1 MNTRSLAV
9 LLAVAV
15 LAGFPSSLW
24 AQNAA
29 PAGKTLYV
37 SKLGDDS
44 DGSSWEKAFRTVQK
58 ALLAVPDDTGGH
70 RIIIR
75 PDTYMEA
82 NLYPAHK
89 GAKGAWNTLVG
100 DFDGSLGSGRKGWVI
115 LDAGDPEKGF
125 KSYDWWGNIRSYS
138 KGWSKEHQDETF
150 SAIGWDRWELKRL
163 YATGGDG
170 GLFFDCTDR
179 VEPFSI
185 LVEDCVSIGR
195 AFGGGV
201 ASCLARP
208 EEPITYR
215 RCHLHALDWW
225 GDTAA
230 AYVRVENQAMPDQP
244 DVFFEDCVMV
254 GPQCALKGGN
264 FGFKTFTRAK
274 CTGSK
279 LIALNFSQP
288 AGTPTDGVVQSVQAG
303 KHFAADFEDCL
314 LMGYTLFGVKVETET
329 LPDFKHTTKG
339 NCMAYVQF
347 QQPVPEGFQRLGHWP
362 AEHYA
367 DLIPPAPDTTPVS
380 APLEKKLVQRD
391 LCEVSPVV
399 WKGRNCLM
407 KCIRPASGGAA
418 ADYRLEL
425 TDGETGE
432 VLAAFG
438 EGHSLGCAFVHEE
451 TFHAF
456 ASRFEKDGWT
466 DIHHFWSKDLKTWE
480 DAPAIR
486 RQKGEGLFNSSVC
499 QGPDGFVMAYESN
512 DRAYPA
518 FTAKFARSDDLKT
531 WTPVPGALLGTDRYA
546 ACPCIRF
553 ANGFYYVLY
562 LEHRTPRWFFETYIA
577 RSADLKAWELSAE
590 NPVLSPQG
598 LGEGINASDP
608 DLGLAGSYA
617 RLFYAVGDQRTW
629 MNIKSATYPRSPE
642 GFLESWFSSPGI
654 PCK

>member
-1 MNTRSLAV
+1 
-9 LLAVAV
+9 
-15 LAGFPSSLW
+15 
-24 AQNAA
+24 
-29 PAGKTLYV
+29 
-37 SKLGDDS
+37 
-44 DGSSWEKAFRTVQK
+44 
-58 ALLAVPDDTGGH
+58 
-70 RIIIR
+70 
-75 PDTYMEA
+75 
-82 NLYPAHK
+82 
-89 GAKGAWNTLVG
+89 
-100 DFDGSLGSGRKGWVI
+100 
-115 LDAGDPEKGF
+115 
-125 KSYDWWGNIRSYS
+125 
-138 KGWSKEHQDETF
+138 
-150 SAIGWDRWELKRL
+150 
-163 YATGGDG
+163 
-170 GLFFDCTDR
+170 
-179 VEPFSI
+179 
-185 LVEDCVSIGR
+185 
-195 AFGGGV
+195 
-201 ASCLARP
+201 
-208 EEPITYR
+208 
-215 RCHLHALDWW
+215 
-225 GDTAA
+225 
-230 AYVRVENQAMPDQP
+230 
-244 DVFFEDCVMV
+244 
-254 GPQCALKGGN
+254 
-264 FGFKTFTRAK
+264 
-274 CTGSK
+274 
-279 LIALNFSQP
+279 
-288 AGTPTDGVVQSVQAG
+288 
-303 KHFAADFEDCL
+303 
-314 LMGYTLFGVKVETET
+314 
-329 LPDFKHTTKG
+329 
-339 NCMAYVQF
+339 
-347 QQPVPEGFQRLGHWP
+347 
-362 AEHYA
+362 
-367 DLIPPAPDTTPVS
+367 
-380 APLEKKLVQRD
+380 
-391 LCEVSPVV
+391 
-399 WKGRNCLM
+399 M

-425 TDGETGE
+425 ADGETGE

-456 ASRFEKDGWT
+456 ASRFEKGGWT

-480 DAPAIR
+480 DAPAIQ
-486 RQKGEGLFNSSVC
+486 RQKDEGLFNSSVC